1 MKSQLSIRDSHDL
14 DIDLYLM
21 RGLGGTRLS
30 ISVSTS
36 DGRFAMAGFSLR
48 LIWSASRVYA

>member
-14 DIDLYLM
+14 DIDLNLM
-21 RGLGGTRLS
+21 RGLAGTRLS